1 MTFFNNKEQ
10 SLKFELTPY
19 GRYLMSQG
27 KLMPHSYEFVDD
39 DIMYDLQQVSRSELQ
54 NETYER
60 IKFETPKFI
69 PNPNKAEITPIT
81 YNNALE
87 NFGTL

>member
-27 KLMPHSYEFVDD
+27 QLKPHSYEFVDD
-39 DIMYDLQQVSRSELQ
+39 DIMYDLQQVSGSEIQ
-54 NETYER
+54 NDAYRER
-60 IKFETPKFI
+60 
-69 PNPNKAEITPIT
+69 
-81 YNNALE
+81 NNVEALCW
-87 NFGTL
+87 TV